1 MRQCMCWKKKVSP
14 QHSAFL
20 GLQSTFYSAMRK
32 HGGIRHILA
41 RHVEGA
47 SHMAEGYTRAAAGN
61 IGVCLGTSGPAGT
74 DMITAL
80 YSASADSI
88 PILCITGQ
96 APRAR
101 LHKEDFQAVD
111 IEAIAKPVSKMAV
124 TVREAALVPR
134 VLQQAFHLMR
144 SGRPGPVLVDLPFD
158 VQVAEIEFDPDMYEP
173 LPVYKPAASRV
184 QIEKALHVYISGA
197 SNAAVI
203 EQIRRARPHW
213 LDVKPASSLI
223 SVLNQ
228 GKTLLHAG
236 PPMRWQE
243 MTGPMKGA
251 CIGACLFEG
260 WAKDEMSALALL
272 EQGKVNFIPCH
283 HVNAVGPMG
292 GITSASMPMLVVEN
306 ITDGNRAYCNLN
318 EGIGKVMR
326 FGAYGEDVQ
335 QRLRWMRDV
344 LMPVLS
350 AALGRLERGLDLTAM
365 MAQGITM
372 GDEFHQ
378 RNIASSALLMR
389 TLAPHIARLEHD
401 KQQIAE
407 VMDFLSVT
415 DQFFLNLAMAYCKAA
430 MDAGAQI
437 RAGSIV
443 TAMTRNGDMFG
454 IRVSGLGDRWFTA
467 PVNTPQGLFFTG
479 FSQDQ
484 ANPDMGDSAIT
495 ETFGIGGAAMI
506 AAPGV
511 TRFVGAGGMEAAKSV
526 SEEMA
531 EIYLERNMQ
540 LQIPGWDFQGA
551 CLGLDIRR
559 VVETGITPLINT
571 GIAHKEAGIGQIGA
585 GTVRAPLACF
595 EQALEALAESMGVS

>member
-1 MRQCMCWKKKVSP
+1 MTTS
-14 QHSAFL
+14 
-20 GLQSTFYSAMRK
+20 
-32 HGGIRHILA
+32 LA
-41 RHVEGA
+41 
-47 SHMAEGYTRAAAGN
+47 
-61 IGVCLGTSGPAGT
+61 
-74 DMITAL
+74 
-80 YSASADSI
+80 
-88 PILCITGQ
+88 Q
-96 APRAR
+96 AN
-101 LHKEDFQAVD
+101 
-111 IEAIAKPVSKMAV
+111 S
-124 TVREAALVPR
+124 
-134 VLQQAFHLMR
+134 
-144 SGRPGPVLVDLPFD
+144 S
-158 VQVAEIEFDPDMYEP
+158 
-173 LPVYKPAASRV
+173 
-184 QIEKALHVYISGA
+184 
-197 SNAAVI
+197 VI
-203 EQIRRARPHW
+203 ERVRQARPHW
-213 LDVKPASSLI
+213 LDVKPAGQLI

-228 GKTLLHAG
+228 GMTLLHAG
-236 PPMRWQE
+236 PPMAWQD

-251 CIGACLFEG
+251 CIGAALLEG
-260 WAKDEMSALALL
+260 WATEESQALRLL
-272 EQGKVNFIPCH
+272 ETGEVNFVPCH

-292 GITSASMPMLVVEN
+292 GITSASMPMVVVEN
-306 ITDGNRAYCNLN
+306 ITEGNRAYCNLN

-326 FGAYGEDVQ
+326 FGAYGEDVLSRQ
-335 QRLRWMRDV
+335 RWMRDV

-350 AALGRLERGLDLTAM
+350 AALKTLERGVDLTAM

-389 TLAPHIARLEHD
+389 TLAPAIMRLEHD
-401 KQQIAE
+401 RQQLAE

-443 TAMTRNGDMFG
+443 TAMTRNGDRFG

-467 PVNTPQGLFFTG
+467 PVNMPQGLFFTG
-479 FSQDQ
+479 YTQDQ

-511 TRFVGAGGMEAAKSV
+511 TRFVGAGGMDAARSV

-531 EIYLERNMQ
+531 EIFLERNMQ
-540 LQIPGWDFQGA
+540 LPIPGWDFQGA

-571 GIAHKEAGIGQIGA
+571 GIAHKEAGVGQIGA

-595 EQALEALAESMGVS
+595 EQALEALAESLNLS